1 MILLVVGCNRLG
13 SSLAYYLS
21 NLGHQVTVIDQSAS
35 SFDNLP
41 ADFHGR
47 VVEGDI
53 LTRDVLHRAEID
65 SAEALVAVT
74 NSDTLNAVVAHM
86 AEIVYNIP
94 NVVVRNYDP
103 RWQPFQDAFG
113 LQIVS
118 SVSWGIHRITDL
130 LGIPEGD

>member
-1 MILLVVGCNRLG
+1 MIVLVVGCNRLG
-13 SSLAYYLS
+13 SALASYLS
-21 NLGHQVTVIDQSAS
+21 KLGHQVTVIDQSAS
-35 SFDNLP
+35 SFDILP

-53 LTRDVLHRAEID
+53 LTRDVLHRAEIE
-65 SAEALVAVT
+65 SVEALVAVT

-86 AEIVYNIP
+86 AGIVYNIP

>member
-1 MILLVVGCNRLG
+1 MCFIALEIELV
-13 SSLAYYLS
+13 
-21 NLGHQVTVIDQSAS
+21 
-35 SFDNLP
+35 
-41 ADFHGR
+41 
-47 VVEGDI
+47 
-53 LTRDVLHRAEID
+53 
-65 SAEALVAVT
+65 EALVAVT

-86 AEIVYNIP
+86 AGIVYNIP

>member
-1 MILLVVGCNRLG
+1 MNILVVGCNRLG
-13 SSLAYYLS
+13 SALAHHLS
-21 NLGHQVTVIDQSAS
+21 NLGHQVTIIDQSAS
-35 SFDNLP
+35 SFDILP

-47 VVEGDI
+47 VIEGDV
-53 LTRDVLHRAEID
+53 LTRDVLHRAEIET
-65 SAEALVAVT
+65 AEAVVAVT
-74 NSDTLNAVVAHM
+74 NSDTLNAVVAHI
-86 AEIVYNIP
+86 AESVYNIS

-130 LGIPEGD
+130 IGLPEGD